1 MQYNNLTI
9 IGTSHISK
17 HSVEE
22 VKEHILTKNPEIIP
36 IELDRLR
43 AHALLSKKK
52 KIKLT
57 DIKKIGMT
65 GIIFS
70 LIGGY
75 IEKKLGKLVKTKP
88 GSEMLMAIRL
98 AKKGKIPI
106 LLMDQDIRITLKKIS
121 KRMPL
126 REKLRFLN
134 DLIFSNQ
141 NKKELEKI
149 DISKVP
155 TEKLIEEITKGFKKR
170 YPILYTILITE
181 RNEIMAKNLNNLMT
195 NNKDKK
201 ILAIM
206 GAGHKK
212 EIEKILENENI

>member
-22 VKEHILTKNPEIIP
+22 VKEHILTKNPEIIA

>member
-1 MQYNNLTI
+1 MQYNNLSI

-22 VKEHILTKNPEIIP
+22 VKDHILTKNPDIIA
-36 IELDRLR
+36 IELDRSR

-52 KIKLT
+52 KIKLK
-57 DIKKIGMT
+57 DIKKIGVT
-65 GIIFS
+65 GIIFG
-70 LIGGY
+70 LIAGY

-88 GSEMLMAIRL
+88 GSEMLIAIKL
-98 AKKGKIPI
+98 AKKENIPI

-121 KRMPL
+121 KGMPL
-126 REKLRFLN
+126 KEKLKFLK
-134 DLIFSNQ
+134 DLIFSKTNQ
-141 NKKELEKI
+141 KELEKI

-155 TEKLIEEITKGFKKR
+155 TDKIIEEMTKEFKKR
-170 YPILYTILITE
+170 YPTLYKILITE
-181 RNEIMAKNLNNLMT
+181 RNEIMAKNLNNLII

-212 EIEKILENENI
+212 EIEKILKNGNI

>member
-22 VKEHILTKNPEIIP
+22 VKEHILTKNPEIIA

-98 AKKGKIPI
+98 AKKEKIPI